1 MCLLAL
7 YMSSLETCLF
17 RFSAH
22 FLIGFVV
29 LILNCMDLLYILDIS
44 PLSNILFANI
54 FSHSVECL
62 FCFCCWWFPSWI
74 KVFWNFGTNKF
85 PVRRF
90 LLVILYVFMYYIC
103 ITLYIYYMCVCVC
116 VSPSLPVYPSRPYL
130 LLTTSLF
137 PTSVTLFLFCK

>member
-7 YMSSLETCLF
+7 YMSSLETRLF

-62 FCFCCWWFPSWI
+62 F
-74 KVFWNFGTNKF
+74 VFVVDDFLHESKHFGTLELTSS
-85 PVRRF
+85 
-90 LLVILYVFMYYIC
+90 LLVGSY
-103 ITLYIYYMCVCVC
+103 
-116 VSPSLPVYPSRPYL
+116 
-130 LLTTSLF
+130 
-137 PTSVTLFLFCK
+137 